1 MFHLDFG
8 ILAFY
13 VDDIIL
19 TTHNL
24 AFLVYFKNFLK
35 DEYELIDL
43 GDVHHYVGHE
53 IIQFA
58 RWICITKKWYLLY
71 KLKKINMH
79 DCKPTR
85 TPVELGFHLLVRACP
100 IYMDKKKQ
108 YMLNAPYKSP
118 CGSLIWALVYTQPY
132 LLSLVGVGVQNM
144 SNLSCIHWNVIF
156 YYIKGML
163 TLYLHYTCVHNPQPL

>member
-43 GDVHHYVGHE
+43 
-53 IIQFA
+53 
-58 RWICITKKWYLLY
+58 K
-71 KLKKINMH
+71 
-79 DCKPTR
+79 R
-85 TPVELGFHLLVRACP
+85 TPTKYTIGE
-100 IYMDKKKQ
+100 KKMKH
-108 YMLNAPYKSP
+108 
-118 CGSLIWALVYTQPY
+118 I
-132 LLSLVGVGVQNM
+132 
-144 SNLSCIHWNVIF
+144 SN
-156 YYIKGML
+156 
-163 TLYLHYTCVHNPQPL
+163 

>member
-13 VDDIIL
+13 VYDIIL

-53 IIQFA
+53 IILFA
-58 RWICITKKWYLLY
+58 R
-71 KLKKINMH
+71 
-79 DCKPTR
+79 
-85 TPVELGFHLLVRACP
+85 
-100 IYMDKKKQ
+100 
-108 YMLNAPYKSP
+108 
-118 CGSLIWALVYTQPY
+118 
-132 LLSLVGVGVQNM
+132 
-144 SNLSCIHWNVIF
+144 
-156 YYIKGML
+156 
-163 TLYLHYTCVHNPQPL
+163 